1 MQTQSAPPY
10 SEVNSD
16 LWAITTYFNPC
27 NYQNRRKGYE
37 VFRQN
42 LQIPLLTVELSF
54 NGEFHLEE
62 GDAEILI
69 QRTSE
74 DVMWQK
80 ERLLNL
86 AVEALPD
93 FCGKVAWV
101 DCDLVFENDDW
112 PEAARKALEKY
123 PVIQPFQYAY
133 DLKPGLTGPD
143 FAPKMCNPRCE
154 SYASLYCKR
163 LLPEGL
169 LKLPDKRSLGI
180 TPGYAWAA
188 RRDLLLR
195 HTLYDACIVG
205 GGDGPILTGFTG
217 NFEDIVDYLKMNPRR
232 VDHFLEWA
240 EPIFA
245 EVSGNLGYIP
255 GSIYHLWHG
264 EIKDRHYVSR
274 RIELARHHFDP
285 YVDVAIASNGC
296 WRWNSD
302 KPELHDY
309 LRAYFAS
316 RFEDGRS

>member
-205 GGDGPILTGFTG
+205 GGDG
-217 NFEDIVDYLKMNPRR
+217 
-232 VDHFLEWA
+232 
-240 EPIFA
+240 
-245 EVSGNLGYIP
+245 
-255 GSIYHLWHG
+255 IYGKL
-264 EIKDRHYVSR
+264 
-274 RIELARHHFDP
+274 
-285 YVDVAIASNGC
+285 
-296 WRWNSD
+296 
-302 KPELHDY
+302 
-309 LRAYFAS
+309 
-316 RFEDGRS
+316 